1 MVWRQIFCENRRL
14 LLDIRRALE
23 YHTIRSV
30 MNLTERL
37 YYDEVYR
44 KEFDATVLEQRDG
57 KAGCEIRLDRSAF
70 YPTSGGQP
78 HDTGMLGESHVI
90 DVYVDRDGEVWHV
103 VDAPLTVGATVH
115 GEIDWER
122 RFDHM
127 QQHAGEHMLANAAWR
142 HLGGYVEGLHLGKE
156 ISTIDVELPDGS
168 TRVDDDMIRT
178 LEDDVNEKIWRD
190 VPIRQWFPSAQE
202 LEQLPLRKK
211 PTVQEHI
218 RIVQIGDVEFVAC
231 GGTHPS
237 SAGQIGML
245 KIVDARP
252 SRGKMRLTFICGRR
266 AYEDYR
272 RRSDV
277 INRTARGMSTA
288 WEQLDEA
295 VDTLKQKLQDAT
307 RELSAMRAVQAAE
320 KLNALQAA
328 AVEKDGWRVIAGDV
342 GAVDMATLKEMA
354 SKGVETPDTALL
366 LSAYD
371 GANALLTFAASP
383 GCPWHMG
390 KLLSAAAKACGGKGG
405 GRPDFAQGSA
415 PGADAVAHALKEI
428 LN

>member
-1 MVWRQIFCENRRL
+1 MFGGKFFAKTEGL
-14 LLDIRRALE
+14 LLDIHREQE
-23 YHTIRSV
+23 YDKIRSV
-30 MNLTERL
+30 MSLTERL
-37 YYDEVYR
+37 YYDEVYL
-44 KEFDATVLEQRDG
+44 KEFDATVLEVRPG
-57 KAGCEIRLDRSAF
+57 KVGCEIRLDRSAF

-78 HDTGMLGESHVI
+78 FDTGSLDGVRVT
-90 DVYVDRDGEVWHV
+90 DVFVDRDGEVWHV
-103 VDAPLTVGATVH
+103 TDAPLETGAHVH
-115 GEIDWER
+115 GAIDWER

-156 ISTIDVELPDGS
+156 ISTIDVQLSDGT

-190 VPIRQWFPSAQE
+190 VPIRQWFPSPEE
-202 LEQLPLRKK
+202 LEQLPLRKA
-211 PTVQEHI
+211 PTVKEHI
-218 RIVQIGDVEFVAC
+218 RIVQIGEVEYVAC

-252 SRGKMRLTFICGRR
+252 SRGKMRLTFICGKR
-266 AYEDYR
+266 AYDDYR
-272 RRSDV
+272 KRSDV

-295 VDTLKQKLQDAT
+295 VDSLKQKLQNAVH
-307 RELSAMRAVQAAE
+307 ELAEIRNAQAAE
-320 KLNALQAA
+320 KLNALQASA
-328 AVEKDGWRVIAGDV
+328 TEKDGWRIIAGDV
-342 GAVDMATLKEMA
+342 GSVDMATLREMA
-354 SKGVETPDTALL
+354 SKGIEAPDTVLL
-366 LSAYD
+366 LEAYD
-371 GANALLTFAASP
+371 GENALLTFAASSA
-383 GCPWHMG
+383 CPWHMG
-390 KLLSAAAKACGGKGG
+390 KLLGAAAKACGGKGG

-415 PGADAVAHALKEI
+415 PGANAVAYALNEI